1 MRHEKVRQADSF
13 DLVDVAAIWPN
24 GLAPGA
30 PLQELEQGLARP
42 EAAAPDMPAAAGKA
56 LLAVYA
62 GLMGAF
68 VLTMATGGEV
78 TFVIAISC
86 FYVAM
91 FLGVPALFLRIERR
105 PAKCPALSDF
115 LAIGIDTATGRISG
129 AGALTQMLIVPV
141 LLTVAILAIGTMASA
156 TL

>member
-24 GLAPGA
+24 GLASGA
-30 PLQELEQGLARP
+30 PLQELQQGLVRP
-42 EAAAPDMPAAAGKA
+42 EAAVPDMPGAAGKA
-56 LLAVYA
+56 LIAVYS
-62 GLMGAF
+62 GLMAAF
-68 VLTMATGGEV
+68 VLTLATGGEA

-91 FLGVPALFLRIERR
+91 FLGVPALFLRVEQRH
-105 PAKCPALSDF
+105 AKPPSISDF
-115 LAIGIDTATGRISG
+115 LTSGMNTATGRISG
-129 AGALTQMLIVPV
+129 AGALTQMLIVPE
-141 LLTVAILAIGTMASA
+141 LLTVAILAIGTIAHV

>member
-1 MRHEKVRQADSF
+1 MRHEDVGRSNSF

-24 GLAPGA
+24 GLGLDG
-30 PLQELEQGLARP
+30 PLQELEQGLVRP

-56 LLAVYA
+56 LVAVYA

-68 VLTMATGGEV
+68 VLTMTRGGEA

-91 FLGVPALFLRIERR
+91 FLGVPALFLRVEQR
-105 PAKCPALSDF
+105 PAKPPNISDF
-115 LAIGIDTATGRISG
+115 LTNGINTATGRISG

-141 LLTVAILAIGTMASA
+141 LLTVAILAIGTIALV